1 MIRYCWSIFHK
12 TQSTL
17 EIAELFNLKLAWKR
31 YFSVFGRKDSS
42 GNPVT
47 EGEMEGLLL
56 YRGGTVCDSTSYSSS
71 YFDDNSAEAIC
82 RLLGY
87 SSQSSWS
94 SRSKWEI
101 QNNYDIKMRKVRCSN
116 GDWSS
121 CTYSTSSLQYCD
133 HSEDIFLTCTGKRR
147 FKDNGNALLKFNLR
161 FPSTKPWW
169 MSGLRIAATT
179 NNTFR

>member
-1 MIRYCWSIFHK
+1 MKAF
-12 TQSTL
+12 
-17 EIAELFNLKLAWKR
+17 
-31 YFSVFGRKDSS
+31 FSVFGRIDSS

-47 EGEMEGLLL
+47 EGEIEGLLL

-101 QNNYDIKMRKVRCSN
+101 QNNCSIKMRQVQCSN

-121 CTYSTSSLQYCD
+121 CSFSTSSLNYYCDHSKDIFLTCTGKLGLYTSIHYTTYNHNCD

-147 FKDNGNALLKFNLR
+147 FKDNGNALLKF
-161 FPSTKPWW
+161 
-169 MSGLRIAATT
+169 
-179 NNTFR
+179 